1 MVQSKLNSTVNYP
14 EINALDPEDKE
25 HDADLYEL
33 NIKGVDC
40 IIAIGLP
47 KFAFIEKDIVYYPVY
62 IIKDERVDAQIGVYE
77 IMSQQQPAV
86 LDADGDVDISK
97 LGPLL
102 LYSYV
107 DSKYLVEK
115 STPTQQ
121 KEVAANDDDGESE
134 EEEGEAAT
142 DDTKK
147 DDDSEDTGD
156 EGEDLAHSPLKS
168 QDSKQADVERI
179 AYKKTK
185 GESWIETYMHNK
197 NFAIVDNE
205 GGGDCLFAA
214 IRDGLAR
221 AGITVTVSELREK
234 LANEA
239 TEDVFSG
246 YRNMYEMFNG
256 EADNADREMR
266 ELAKQF
272 RELTARG
279 KKTKERD
286 TLKQITAQ
294 AKAVKE
300 KHDLAKKEKK
310 QAKELASEYTFM
322 KGIDTLD
329 KFKAVVRTCQ
339 FWGETWAV
347 STLERVLNVKLI
359 LFSREAYKDHD
370 MDNVLQ
376 CGQLNDAVLEAAGD
390 FKPDRYIML
399 EYQGQHY
406 TLITYKGRGAFTF
419 KELPYDVRI
428 KVVARCMERNA
439 GPFYI
444 IKEFRD
450 FMESLSVP
458 VPDMATESPE
468 QADAE
473 MSSPGIVS
481 KTTVFQFYSKS
492 SNAPAPGKGSGET
505 IRPEDIMQ
513 FADLASIPEW
523 RRKLSNFWEEPF
535 ELDGHRWA
543 SVEHY
548 YQASK
553 FKENNPQF
561 YLTFAMDTNP
571 EGELSKDPA
580 MAKAA
585 GGKTGNYK
593 GKQIRDKAIKID
605 PNFFGGRHK
614 DEMKRAQMAKFS
626 QNPELKALLLATK
639 DARLQ
644 HFSRGSPPVIFYGLM
659 EVRNQLAE

>member
-1 MVQSKLNSTVNYP
+1 MVQSKLNTTVNYP
-14 EINALDPEDKE
+14 EINTLDPEDKE

-33 NIKGVDC
+33 IVKGVEC
-40 IIAIGLP
+40 IIALGLP

-77 IMSQQQPAV
+77 IMSTQQPAV
-86 LDADGDVDISK
+86 LDEDGDVDISK

-115 STPTQQ
+115 STPTPT
-121 KEVAANDDDGESE
+121 KAEVVSTPTDDESSE
-134 EEEGEAAT
+134 EEEEEEEEEDGE
-142 DDTKK
+142 
-147 DDDSEDTGD
+147 
-156 EGEDLAHSPLKS
+156 EDLAYSPLKS
-168 QDSKQADVERI
+168 QDSKHADVERA
-179 AYKKTK
+179 AYKKTT

-221 AGITVTVSELREK
+221 AGITTTVTELREK

-239 TEDVFSG
+239 TEDVFHSN
-246 YRNMYEMFNG
+246 RNMYEMING
-256 EADNADREMR
+256 EMQSVDREMNDLTR
-266 ELAKQF
+266 QF
-272 RELTARG
+272 KELTARG

-286 TLKQITAQ
+286 ILKQITEQ
-294 AKAVKE
+294 AKTIKG
-300 KHDLAKKEKK
+300 KHDIAKKEKK
-310 QAKELASEYTFM
+310 QAKELAAEYAYM
-322 KGIDTLD
+322 KGIDTLE
-329 KFKAVVRTCQ
+329 KFKAMVKTSR

-347 STLERVLNVKLI
+347 STLERVLNVKFI
-359 LFSREAYKDHD
+359 LFSREAYRDGD

-376 CGQLNDAVLEAAGD
+376 CGQLNDTILQDAGD

-406 TLITYKGRGAFTF
+406 TLITYKGRGALTF
-419 KELPYDVRI
+419 KELPYDVKM
-428 KVVARCMERNA
+428 KVVTRCLERNA

-458 VPDMATESPE
+458 VPE
-468 QADAE
+468 QAEETQEAADEE
-473 MSSPGIVS
+473 MSSPGLVS
-481 KTTVFQFYSKS
+481 KTTVFQFYFKS
-492 SNAPAPGKGSGET
+492 ANAPAPGKGSGES
-505 IRPEDIMQ
+505 IRPEDVTQ
-513 FADLASIPEW
+513 YAELKTIPEW
-523 RRKLSNFWEEPF
+523 RRKLSNFWEAPF
-535 ELDGHRWA
+535 ELDGHRWT

-561 YLTFAMDTNP
+561 YLTFTLDANP

-580 MAKAA
+580 LAKAA
-585 GGKTGNYK
+585 GGKMGKFK
-593 GKQIRDKAIKID
+593 GKLVRDKAIKID

-614 DEMKRAQMAKFS
+614 EEMKKAQMAKFS
-626 QNPELKALLLATK
+626 QNPDLKAMLLATK
-639 DARLQ
+639 DAKLQ
-644 HFSRGSPPVIFYGLM
+644 HFSRGSPPVVFYGLID
-659 EVRNQLAE
+659 VRNQLAK